1 METWGGGLAVDF
13 GATGL
18 WNYDSSSW
26 DLLTTNNPQCMEAL
40 SNGLAVGFDAFGLW
54 NYDGTSWSKKTTW
67 HCLLTTSDAQDME
80 GWDSDL
86 AVDLGTGGCGTMT
99 YQRGVC

>member
-1 METWGGGLAVDF
+1 
-13 GATGL
+13 
-18 WNYDSSSW
+18 
-26 DLLTTNNPQCMEAL
+26 MEAL

-54 NYDGTSWSKKTTW
+54 NYDGSSWG
-67 HCLLTTSDAQDME
+67 LLTTSDAQDME

-86 AVDLGTGGCGTMT
+86 AVDLGAGGCGTMT